1 MKVMN
6 EFFEEAKKVKV
17 IPVIVFHSTEEVVP
31 VMDALKEGG
40 LKFAEITFRTECAQE
55 ALHIAAEKY
64 PDFWVGAGTVLN
76 EVQARQAVKSG
87 AKFIVGPGFS
97 ERVWKVCQEEGV
109 PYLPGCVTPTEIMQA
124 LACGLTVLKFFP
136 ANIYGGIQAI
146 KALSAVFPQVRF
158 IPTGGVNA
166 ENMEEYLAFEKILA
180 VGGSWMMQGNREEI
194 VRKTRECMEKA
205 GKMR

>member
-6 EFFEEAKKVKV
+6 EFFEQAKIGKV
-17 IPVIVFHSTEEVVP
+17 IPVIVFHSMDEVVP

-55 ALHIAAEKY
+55 ALRMAAEKY

-76 EVQARQAVKSG
+76 EVQARQAVESG

-97 ERVWKVCQEEGV
+97 ERVWKVCQEKGI

-136 ANIYGGIQAI
+136 ANIYGGMKAI

-166 ENMEEYLAFEKILA
+166 DNMEEYLAFEKILA
-180 VGGSWMMQGNREEI
+180 VGGSWMMQGSRGEI
-194 VRKTRECMEKA
+194 VQKTRECMEKA
-205 GKMR
+205 EKMR